1 MGSFIRATKASCV
14 ILSAGRSERMNAP
27 KAFLKFSDKEN
38 FLQRIIHV
46 YHKAGIKDIIIVLS
60 PQIES
65 DINKQDYEGVR
76 FVVNPKPERGRMSS
90 LKTGLQLV
98 ENGYVLI
105 QNVDSPF
112 VTVDCIKLLLE
123 AGTSADYIVPV
134 YRGDGGHPVLLSNN
148 VVKHIIDMESD
159 DFKLNEML
167 KTFNRAVIEV
177 NDEGV
182 LVNINTPVDYEK
194 YFLNGEVNFD

>member
-1 MGSFIRATKASCV
+1 
-14 ILSAGRSERMNAP
+14 MNAP

-46 YHKAGIKDIIIVLS
+46 YQKAGIKDIIIVLS

-98 ENGYVLI
+98 ENGYVLVK
-105 QNVDSPF
+105 NVDSPL

-159 DFKLNEML
+159 DFKLNGML
-167 KTFNRAVIEV
+167 KAFNRAVIEV